1 MHSGT
6 VLFFNKI
13 STSVHI
19 FIYLK
24 INKLSINILKKRDLA
39 HDFLVNFT

>member
-24 INKLSINILKKRDLA
+24 INKLSINILKTVILLTI
-39 HDFLVNFT
+39 FW

>member
-24 INKLSINILKKRDLA
+24 INKLSINILKNVILLTI
-39 HDFLVNFT
+39 FW

>member
-6 VLFFNKI
+6 ELFFNKI

-24 INKLSINILKKRDLA
+24 INKLSINILKNVILLTI
-39 HDFLVNFT
+39 FW